1 VGAFSPLHLGAAV
14 GGMVEQMDSVTLTI
28 YGECVSMKNSRQK
41 TSWGGIIKSDKA
53 RQYES
58 DIIAQVKTLPK
69 LLEGELSVTMHLY
82 YTTQRPD
89 LDGDLILDCL
99 QGRIYQNDRQ
109 VREKHLF
116 HGIDKVNPRAE
127 IEIKKR
133 SVENVGRPQGI

>member
-1 VGAFSPLHLGAAV
+1 
-14 GGMVEQMDSVTLTI
+14 MINLTI
-28 YGECVSMKNSRQK
+28 YGEPTSMKNSRK
-41 TSWGGIIKSDKA
+41 IVKFGGRAASIKSDKA

-58 DIIAQVKTLPK
+58 DIIRQVPTLPK

-99 QGRIYQNDRQ
+99 QGRIYGNDRQ
-109 VREKHLF
+109 VREKHLY

-127 IEIKKR
+127 IIVRRRGE
-133 SVENVGRPQGI
+133 